1 MSILVSDSSGGV
13 KRADVIN
20 PNQGAQNGLLLQPN
34 QWAAMT
40 NYVRQPI
47 LSFLISPPALLRYLP
62 NPTFQLAALK
72 SMIEVQPQKI
82 DGLKSSVTWDFDG
95 PAVGHSGEKM
105 ESVIKANREVSAP
118 NFEWTEKVNQ
128 TFTRYW
134 TNYGQELLMHPDT
147 QRPGI
152 ISAPAYLNAGSPIIL
167 APDQGFVA
175 LFIEPDNTLTRVVNA
190 WLCSNMQPRSG
201 GEIVGRRE
209 TGGGAEVI
217 SVPIEFTAWTMNNE
231 PVVDLATRILD
242 GLRLQDLRPVSV
254 KPFENAIDPYVRDT
268 AEGLARQLT
277 EAVVSRTEAR

>member
-1 MSILVSDSSGGV
+1 MGILVANTSGGV
-13 KRADVIN
+13 RRADVIN
-20 PNQGAQNGLLLQPN
+20 PTQGAQNGLLLQPD

-47 LSFLISPPALLRYLP
+47 LSFLISPPALLQYMP
-62 NPTFQLAALK
+62 NPAYQLAALK

-82 DGLKSSVTWDFDG
+82 DGLKSTVSWDFDG

-105 ESVIKANREVSAP
+105 ESVTKANREVSAP
-118 NFEWTEKVNQ
+118 NFEWTEKLNQ

-152 ISAPAYLNAGSPIIL
+152 VSSPAYLRAGSPIIL

-190 WLCSNMQPRSG
+190 WLCANMQPKSG

-209 TGGGAEVI
+209 TGGGGEI
-217 SVPIEFTAWTMNNE
+217 ITVPIEFTAWTMCNE
-231 PVVDLATRILD
+231 PVVNLAAQILD
-242 GLRLQDLRPVSV
+242 GLRLQDYRPVSV
-254 KPFENAIDPYVRDT
+254 RPFENRIDPYVRDT

-277 EAVVSRTEAR
+277 EAVVPRTTAR